1 MEVYELKIKFVSF
14 IFHRII
20 IRYTCYSHVNVH
32 VYALIE
38 EEIECALIRR
48 AVDKRSGRGPRVS

>member
-1 MEVYELKIKFVSF
+1 MYELKIKFVSF
-14 IFHRII
+14 LLRII